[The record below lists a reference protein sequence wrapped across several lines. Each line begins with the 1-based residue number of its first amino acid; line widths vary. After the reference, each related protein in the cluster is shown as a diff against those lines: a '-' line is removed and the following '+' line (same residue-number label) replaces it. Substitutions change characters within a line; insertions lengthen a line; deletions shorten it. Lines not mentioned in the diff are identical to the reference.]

1 MACPIFSDPFNPGSL
16 APISEKPSEPIVR
29 PDIEWM
35 PAYKTF
41 KDRVERLA
49 ALHPDRPT
57 AVPEGWPTKVDGDRC
72 WNGADLTEDDYVVK
86 FTAEDIAEIEA
97 GLAHF
102 KGMSHPPCHLRPLP
116 PSSVTNIFPLQPS
129 TRTLTPTR

>member
-16 APISEKPSEPIVR
+16 APIPEKPSEPIVR

-49 ALHPDRPT
+49 VLHPDRPT

-116 PSSVTNIFPLQPS
+116 PSSVTNIFPLSP
-129 TRTLTPTR
+129 PPGP